1 MNKKN
6 NDFSLDD
13 DFSLPDEPIDEPVL
27 PDIESDSEQEFSLD
41 VNLDLELPP
50 MGTAKGDSLD
60 DIVAGLDYSD
70 YDEEEDDS
78 YYTSGSKISHA
89 IGANS
94 ALNVSNS
101 DDETYDNGDDYY
113 YDDDEDDDSDYPF
126 DAPEFSDDDDEFD
139 FSTSLRGDTRD
150 GLNIDNVLIK
160 AIEMKASDVHINSDG
175 YVAFTV
181 LGDIVHMKDYG
192 IIPARAVQ
200 QGYLNIVTH
209 QNHSLF
215 AENLE
220 LDTSYMI
227 RHGEYKGRRFRLSV
241 GRSMGNI
248 FMVFRVISDNIP
260 TPDDLGVPDT
270 LKKWTQ
276 LPNGLVLICGP
287 TGTGKSTTFA
297 SLINQINQYQT
308 KKIIT
313 VERPVEYVYPNDGTG
328 LITQREVGLDSR
340 SFFSALTSAMRQAPD
355 VIMIGEV
362 RDREEVDSL
371 LRASESGHLAFS
383 TMHTST
389 PPGTINRIKSLY
401 EGDEQLRVLS
411 SLKDNV
417 RGIANQV
424 LLKTKDGRGRFALH
438 CSLDVTPEIS
448 EMIGEGDVGAIQ
460 DHMLKN
466 KQTLEH
472 ILVKAVV
479 DGKCDIE
486 EARSKS
492 VFPATFDSILEQELK
507 GRKRR

>member
-13 DFSLPDEPIDEPVL
+13 DFSLPDEPINEPVL

-50 MGTAKGDSLD
+50 MGAAKGDSLD

-70 YDEEEDDS
+70 YDDEEDDS
-78 YYTSGSKISHA
+78 YNVSGSKISHA

-101 DDETYDNGDDYY
+101 DDETYNNGDDYY

-139 FSTSLRGDTRD
+139 FATSLRGDTRD

-260 TPDDLGVPDT
+260 TPDDLGIPDT
-270 LKKWTQ
+270 LRKWTQ

-492 VFPATFDSILEQELK
+492 VFPATFDNILEQELK

>member
-13 DFSLPDEPIDEPVL
+13 DFSLPDEPINEPVL

-41 VNLDLELPP
+41 VNLDLELPS
-50 MGTAKGDSLD
+50 MGTTKGDSLD

-70 YDEEEDDS
+70 YDDEEDDS
-78 YYTSGSKISHA
+78 YNVSGSKISHA

-101 DDETYDNGDDYY
+101 DDETYNNGDDYY

-227 RHGEYKGRRFRLSV
+227 RSGEYKGRRFRLSV

-260 TPDDLGVPDT
+260 TPDDLGIPDT
-270 LKKWTQ
+270 LRKWTQ

-328 LITQREVGLDSR
+328 LITQREVGMDSR

>member
-1 MNKKN
+1 MNKR
-6 NDFSLDD
+6 DDEFSLDD

-27 PDIESDSEQEFSLD
+27 PDIDDSSDSEEFSLD
-41 VNLDLELPP
+41 DSLDLELPEQEP
-50 MGTAKGDSLD
+50 IRGDSLD
-60 DIVAGLDYSD
+60 DIVAGFDYSD
-70 YDEEEDDS
+70 YDEEE
-78 YYTSGSKISHA
+78 YENNNSGSKISNA
-89 IGANS
+89 IGGNS
-94 ALNVSNS
+94 SVNVNNDEDYY
-101 DDETYDNGDDYY
+101 DDEDDS
-113 YDDDEDDDSDYPF
+113 DDEDDDSDYPF
-126 DAPEFSDDDDEFD
+126 DSPEFSDEEDEFD
-139 FSTSLRGDTRD
+139 FSTSFRGNTRD
-150 GLNIDNVLIK
+150 GLNIDDVLIK
-160 AIEMKASDVHINSDG
+160 AIEMGASDVHINPDG

-181 LGDIVHMKDYG
+181 LGDIVHIKDYG

-200 QGYLNIVTH
+200 QSYLNVVSH
-209 QNHSLF
+209 QNHSIF
-215 AENLE
+215 SEKLE

-227 RHGEYKGRRFRLSV
+227 RNGGYKGRRFRLSV

-248 FMVFRVISDNIP
+248 FMVFRVISNNIP
-260 TPDDLGVPDT
+260 TPDDLGIPDT
-270 LKKWTQ
+270 LRKWTQ

-371 LRASESGHLAFS
+371 LRASESGHLSFS

-438 CSLDVTPEIS
+438 SSLDVIPEIS

-460 DHMLKN
+460 DYMLKN

-472 ILVKAVV
+472 ILVKAII

-492 VFPATFDSILEQELK
+492 VFPATFDNILEQELK
-507 GRKRR
+507 GIKRR